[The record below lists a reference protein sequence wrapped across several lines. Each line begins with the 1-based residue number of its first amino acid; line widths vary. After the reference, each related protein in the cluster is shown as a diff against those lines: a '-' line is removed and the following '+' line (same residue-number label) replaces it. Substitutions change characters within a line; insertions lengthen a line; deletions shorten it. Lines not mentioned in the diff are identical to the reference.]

1 MNSMQKVSIGRNG
14 QHTFHNSIVAVV
26 GVYMEYLKNGL
37 LLIFKLHFYKVPR
50 GWSDKVVRMDG

>member
-50 GWSDKVVRMDG
+50 G